1 MKKSLY
7 HKKVV
12 LLETLVTLV
21 HDNFVNFILIIIA
34 TQLFNVKLETSLFI
48 WLIGQSLNFIFSFVR
63 RFYFQRFY

>member
-48 WLIGQSLNFIFSFVR
+48 WLIGQSLNFIFSFLR

>member
-7 HKKVV
+7 NKKVV

-48 WLIGQSLNFIFSFVR
+48 WLIGQSLNFIFSFLR

>member
-48 WLIGQSLNFIFSFVR
+48 WLIGQSLNFIFSFAR